1 MGSDASKSG
10 VLADILSRERASG
23 FQDKTVIGGLD
34 RFVQRWSDELA
45 PLLGEITSYSIL
57 TPRQRERWAASA
69 LDRLS
74 GLPASDVEG
83 AKSTRVTASRPQR
96 RSLSEED
103 GLDRLPRVGAQTV
116 ARLKRMGLERVGD
129 LIYHFPNRHN
139 DFANMTKVSS
149 SSRVNSWPSS
159 FFAR

>member
-10 VLADILSRERASG
+10 VLADILRRERATG

-34 RFVQRWSDELA
+34 RFVQRWSDELV

-74 GLPASDVEG
+74 GLLASDVES
-83 AKSTRVTASRPQR
+83 AKPTRVMASRPKR
-96 RSLSEED
+96 RLLSKEDSLD
-103 GLDRLPRVGAQTV
+103 DCRAWAPRPLPG
-116 ARLKRMGLERVGD
+116 
-129 LIYHFPNRHN
+129 
-139 DFANMTKVSS
+139 
-149 SSRVNSWPSS
+149 
-159 FFAR
+159 